1 MFNKR
6 SQIFK
11 TEKIILLLL
20 YNLHYYYYYY
30 YGNVDTLDIC

>member
-30 YGNVDTLDIC
+30 GNVGTLDIC

>member
-6 SQIFK
+6 TQIFK

-30 YGNVDTLDIC
+30 GNVDTLDIC

>member
-6 SQIFK
+6 TQIFK

-30 YGNVDTLDIC
+30 GNIDTLDIC

>member
-20 YNLHYYYYYY
+20 YNLHYYYYY
-30 YGNVDTLDIC
+30 GNVDTLDIC